1 MNVPGPVTAPLSKG
15 SATVRA
21 VSCRQERRPL
31 RAPFRTALREA
42 RELEAVRVQVA
53 WSDGSTTAGEVSPVA
68 PVTGETAG
76 SVAAAATG
84 PLADAVRGVALADH
98 EEIFRRLRRALPGN
112 TTAKCALD
120 LAVHAAL
127 AEGMGQALYGKEPG
141 AASFQGAAAYL
152 GTALRP
158 VRTDITVSLGTP
170 EGMAAE
176 AAAKV
181 AEGFDVLKLKLGGGD
196 TGQEAAR
203 VTAVAR
209 AVGPGVALR
218 LDANQAWTA
227 KDALSVL
234 DALERAG
241 VRPELVEQP
250 VPAHDL
256 AGMAIV
262 ARNTSV
268 PVLADESVH
277 GPADV
282 VAVAEAGAAELVN
295 IKLAK
300 CGGLR
305 AARDVVAVAEACS
318 LGVIVGCMLE
328 PPSTLAA
335 GALLAM
341 TLQGRHAHDLDAVWW
356 VEGGEDVRL
365 VPPMVVTGL

>member
-1 MNVPGPVTAPLSKG
+1 MSAAGP
-15 SATVRA
+15 TVEG

-31 RAPFRTALREA
+31 RTPFRTALREA
-42 RELEAVRVQVA
+42 RELEAVRVEVT
-53 WSDGSTTAGEVSPVA
+53 WSDGSTTVGEVSPVG

-76 SVAAAATG
+76 SVAAAVTG

-98 EEIFRRLRRALPGN
+98 EELFRRLLRALPGN

-127 AEGMGQALYGKEPG
+127 GQLMGEARHGEKAG
-141 AASFQGAAAYL
+141 AAYLEGTAAYL
-152 GTALRP
+152 GAALRP

-181 AEGFDVLKLKLGGGD
+181 AEGFDVLKLKLGGGG
-196 TGQEAAR
+196 TGQEVAR

-227 KDALSVL
+227 KDALAVL

-256 AGMAIV
+256 AGMATV
-262 ARNTSV
+262 ARNTPV

-277 GPADV
+277 GAADV

-295 IKLAK
+295 VKLAK

-305 AARDVVAVAEACS
+305 AARDVVAVAEACD
-318 LGVIVGCMLE
+318 LGVVVGCMLE

-341 TLQGRHAHDLDAVWW
+341 TLPGRLTHDLDAVWW
-356 VEGGEDVRL
+356 VEGAGAVRL
-365 VPPMVVTGL
+365 APPMVVTGL